1 MSTKGSEMSRIYLAS
16 TSPRRVELLRS
27 LGLEFSVLPVEV
39 SESYSTEESP
49 RLYVQRMARQKAL
62 QGAEGLTEG
71 LVIAA
76 DTVVVIDDTVLGKP
90 QTRDDAARMLGLLQ
104 GKVHRVISGVA
115 LCCARTRRCLTDAE
129 ETEVKFAA
137 MTDEEVQWYISTGEP
152 LDKAGAYGVQ
162 GKGAVFIEWVRGS
175 YSNVVGLPLRLLYLL
190 AQQLGYPLT
199 SAK

>member
-1 MSTKGSEMSRIYLAS
+1 MSTKRSEMSKIYLAS

-90 QTRDDAARMLGLLQ
+90 QTRDDAARMLRLLQ
-104 GKVHRVISGVA
+104 GRVHRVISGVA
-115 LCCARTRRCLTDAE
+115 LYCARTQRCLADAE

-137 MTDEEVQWYISTGEP
+137 MTAEEIQWYISTGEP
-152 LDKAGAYGVQ
+152 LDKAGAYAVQ
-162 GKGAVFIEWVRGS
+162 GKGAVFVEWVRGS
-175 YSNVVGLPLRLLYLL
+175 YSNEVGRFLFIAPRLFRDCP
-190 AQQLGYPLT
+190 GEGCH
-199 SAK
+199 

>member
-1 MSTKGSEMSRIYLAS
+1 MSRIYLAS

-27 LGLEFSVLPVEV
+27 LGLEFSVMPVEV
-39 SESYSTEESP
+39 TESYSTEESP
-49 RLYVQRMARQKAL
+49 RLYVQRMARQKAM

-90 QTRDDAARMLGLLQ
+90 QTSDDAARMLGLLQ
-104 GKVHRVISGVA
+104 GRVHRVISGVA
-115 LCCARTRRCLTDAE
+115 LYCARTHRCLTDAE
-129 ETEVKFAA
+129 ETEVKFAS

-162 GKGAVFIEWVRGS
+162 GKGVVFIEWVRGS

-190 AQQLGYPLT
+190 TKQLGYPLT
-199 SAK
+199 AAK

>member
-1 MSTKGSEMSRIYLAS
+1 MSRIYLAS

-39 SESYSTEESP
+39 PESYATDESP
-49 RLYVQRMARQKAL
+49 RRYVQRMARQKAM

-104 GKVHRVISGVA
+104 GRVHRVISGVA
-115 LCCARTRRCLTDAE
+115 LYCAQTRRCLTDAE

-137 MTDEEVQWYISTGEP
+137 MTDQEVQWYISTGEP

-190 AQQLGYPLT
+190 AQQLDYPLT
-199 SAK
+199 TVE

>member
-1 MSTKGSEMSRIYLAS
+1 MSKIFLAS

-27 LGLEFSVLPVEV
+27 LGIEFSVLRIEIP
-39 SESYSTEESP
+39 ESHSTEESP

-90 QTRDDAARMLGLLQ
+90 QTKDDAARMLRLLQ
-104 GKVHRVISGVA
+104 GRVHRVISGVA
-115 LCCARTRRCLTDAE
+115 LYCARTHRCLTAAE
-129 ETEVKFAA
+129 ETEVKFAE
-137 MTDEEVQWYISTGEP
+137 MTDEEIEWYISTGEP
-152 LDKAGAYGVQ
+152 MDKAGAYGVQ

-175 YSNVVGLPLRLLYLL
+175 YSNVVGLPLRLIYTL
-190 AQQLGYPLT
+190 AKQLGYSLT
-199 SAK
+199 YPK

>member
-1 MSTKGSEMSRIYLAS
+1 MSTKRSEMSKIYLAS

-39 SESYSTEESP
+39 TESYSTEESP

-90 QTRDDAARMLGLLQ
+90 QTRDDAARMLRLLQ
-104 GKVHRVISGVA
+104 GRVHRVISGVA
-115 LCCARTRRCLTDAE
+115 LYCARTQRCLADAE

-137 MTDEEVQWYISTGEP
+137 MTAEEIQWYISTGEP
-152 LDKAGAYGVQ
+152 LDKAGAYAVQ

-190 AQQLGYPLT
+190 AKQLGYPLT
-199 SAK
+199 TAK

>member
-1 MSTKGSEMSRIYLAS
+1 MSKIYLAS

-39 SESYSTEESP
+39 TESYSTEESP

-90 QTRDDAARMLGLLQ
+90 QTRDDAARMLRLLQ
-104 GKVHRVISGVA
+104 GRVHRVISGVA
-115 LCCARTRRCLTDAE
+115 LYCARTQRCLADAE

-137 MTDEEVQWYISTGEP
+137 MTAEEIQWYISTGEP
-152 LDKAGAYGVQ
+152 LDKAGAYAVQ
-162 GKGAVFIEWVRGS
+162 GKGAVFVEWVRGS

-190 AQQLGYPLT
+190 AKQLGYSLT
-199 SAK
+199 TAK

>member
-1 MSTKGSEMSRIYLAS
+1 MSTKRSEMSKIYLAS

-90 QTRDDAARMLGLLQ
+90 QTRDDAARMLRLLQ
-104 GKVHRVISGVA
+104 GRVHRVISGVA
-115 LCCARTRRCLTDAE
+115 LYCARTQRCLADAE

-137 MTDEEVQWYISTGEP
+137 MTAEEIQWYISTGEP
-152 LDKAGAYGVQ
+152 LDKAGAYAVQ
-162 GKGAVFIEWVRGS
+162 GKGAVFVEWVRGS

-190 AQQLGYPLT
+190 AKQLGYPLT
-199 SAK
+199 TAK

>member
-1 MSTKGSEMSRIYLAS
+1 MSKIYLAS

-76 DTVVVIDDTVLGKP
+76 DTVVVIDDMVLGKP
-90 QTRDDAARMLGLLQ
+90 QTRDDAARMLRLLQ
-104 GKVHRVISGVA
+104 GRVHRVISGVA
-115 LCCARTRRCLTDAE
+115 LYCARTHRCLTAAE

-137 MTDEEVQWYISTGEP
+137 MTDQEVQWYISTGEP

-190 AQQLGYPLT
+190 AKQLGYPLT

>member
-1 MSTKGSEMSRIYLAS
+1 MSTKRSEMNKIYLAS

-27 LGLEFSVLPVEV
+27 LGIEFSVLPVEV
-39 SESYSTEESP
+39 PESYSTEESP

-62 QGAEGLTEG
+62 QGAERLTEG

-90 QTRDDAARMLGLLQ
+90 QSRDDAARMLGLLQ
-104 GKVHRVISGVA
+104 GRVHRVISGVA
-115 LCCARTRRCLTDAE
+115 LCCVQTQRCLTDAE
-129 ETEVKFAA
+129 ETEVKFAT
-137 MTDEEVQWYISTGEP
+137 MTDEEIQWYISTAEP

-199 SAK
+199 PAK